1 MFRLGLPMTL
11 NALVRFVLAC
21 SVAAAPMAAA
31 TPASAASRIKDL
43 ADIEGVRTNML
54 LGYGLVVGLQGTGD
68 SLRNSP
74 QTLQSL
80 QAMLERLGV
89 NTRGANLSSGNIAA
103 VTVTAELPA
112 FATQGSRFDISVQ
125 AIGDAKSLL
134 GGTLIATPLL
144 GADGNTYAVAQG
156 AISVAG
162 FAAQGAGASVV
173 KGVPTNGRIAAGAV
187 VEREVGF
194 RLANQNSLRLALRNP
209 DFTTAK
215 RMAEAINAFV
225 GNGAADAPDPATVRI
240 TVPNGYRGGIVGLL
254 TEIEQLRVRPDA
266 PAKIVIDET
275 SGIIVMGEDVRVSTV
290 AIAQGNL
297 TIRIT
302 EEPEVAQPAPFSDG
316 ETVVVPRTEI
326 KVSEQAD
333 RKLTVMRGGVSLQQ
347 LVGGLNALGVGPR
360 DLIAILQAIK
370 AAGALQADI
379 EVI

>member
-1 MFRLGLPMTL
+1 MPLASAFSRFLIAACLIAAQTLP
-11 NALVRFVLAC
+11 AQ
-21 SVAAAPMAAA
+21 
-31 TPASAASRIKDL
+31 AASRIKDL
-43 ADIEGVRTNML
+43 ADVEGVRTNML

-89 NTRGANLSSGNIAA
+89 NTRGANLNSGNIAA

-112 FATQGSRFDISVQ
+112 FATQGSRFDVSVQ

-156 AISVAG
+156 AVSVAG
-162 FAAQGAGASVV
+162 FAAQGAAASVV
-173 KGVPTNGRIAAGAV
+173 KGVPTNGRIPSGAV
-187 VEREVGF
+187 VERELGY
-194 RLANQNSLRLALRNP
+194 RLADQRSLRLALRNP

-215 RMAEAINAFV
+215 RMAEAINTFV
-225 GNGAADAPDPATVRI
+225 GAGAANAPDPATVR
-240 TVPNGYRGGIVGLL
+240 VSLPAGYPTNIVGLL
-254 TEIEQLRVRPDA
+254 TEIEQLRVTPDT

-275 SGIIVMGEDVRVSTV
+275 SGIIVMGQDVRVSTV

-302 EEPEVAQPAPFSDG
+302 EEPEVAQPLPFAPEG
-316 ETVVVPRTEI
+316 ETVVVPRTEVKI
-326 KVSEQAD
+326 NEQAD
-333 RKLTVMRGGVSLQQ
+333 RKLAVMRGGVSLQQ

-379 EVI
+379 EVM

>member
-1 MFRLGLPMTL
+1 MTL
-11 NALVRFVLAC
+11 TCAARFLLAL
-21 SVAAAPMAAA
+21 SVAAAPFAAA
-31 TPASAASRIKDL
+31 SPAAAASRIKDL

-54 LGYGLVVGLQGTGD
+54 LGYGLVVGVQGTGD

-112 FATQGSRFDISVQ
+112 FATQGSRFDVSVQ

-156 AISVAG
+156 AVSVAG
-162 FAAQGAGASVV
+162 FAAQGAAASVI
-173 KGVPTNGRIAAGAV
+173 KGVPTNGRIPAGAV

-194 RLANQNSLRLALRNP
+194 RLANQSSLRLALRNP

-215 RMAEAINAFV
+215 RMAETINAFV
-225 GNGAADAPDPATVRI
+225 GATAADAPDPATVRVS
-240 TVPNGYRGGIVGLL
+240 VPSGYRGGIVGLL
-254 TEIEQLRVRPDA
+254 TEIEQLRVKPDTA
-266 PAKIVIDET
+266 AKIVIDET
-275 SGIIVMGEDVRVSTV
+275 SGIVVMGEDVRVSTV

-297 TIRIT
+297 TIRIE
-302 EEPEVAQPAPFSDG
+302 EEPEVSQPLPFAPEGD
-316 ETVVVPRTEI
+316 TVVVPRTTV

-333 RKLTVMRGGVSLQQ
+333 RKLTVMRSGVSLQQ

-379 EVI
+379 EII

>member
-1 MFRLGLPMTL
+1 MTL

>member
-1 MFRLGLPMTL
+1 MNVTSLARLT
-11 NALVRFVLAC
+11 
-21 SVAAAPMAAA
+21 VAFCVAFAPFA
-31 TPASAASRIKDL
+31 TMQPASAASRIKDL
-43 ADIEGVRTNML
+43 ADVEGVRTNML

-144 GADGNTYAVAQG
+144 AADGNTYAVAQG

-162 FAAQGAGASVV
+162 FSAQGAGASIV
-173 KGVPTNGRIAAGAV
+173 KGVPTNGRIPAGAV

-194 RLANQNSLRLALRNP
+194 RMANQNSLRLALRNP

-225 GNGAADAPDPATVRI
+225 GTNAADAPDPATVRI
-240 TVPNGYRGGIVGLL
+240 SVPKGYRGGIVAMM
-254 TEIEQLRVRPDA
+254 TEIEQLRVRPDTA
-266 PAKIVIDET
+266 AKIVIDET
-275 SGIIVMGEDVRVSTV
+275 SGIVVMGEDVRVSTV

-302 EEPEVAQPAPFSDG
+302 EEPEVSQPAPFSDG

>member
-1 MFRLGLPMTL
+1 MTL
-11 NALVRFVLAC
+11 NSFARFVLAVC
-21 SVAAAPMAAA
+21 IAAAPISAAQ
-31 TPASAASRIKDL
+31 PAAAASRIKDL
-43 ADIEGVRTNML
+43 ADVEGVRTNML
-54 LGYGLVVGLQGTGD
+54 LGYGLVVGLQGSGD

-89 NTRGANLSSGNIAA
+89 NTRGANLTSGNIAA

-112 FATQGSRFDISVQ
+112 FATQGSRFDVAVQ
-125 AIGDAKSLL
+125 AIGDAKSLQ

-156 AISVAG
+156 EVTIAG
-162 FAAQGAGASVV
+162 FAAQGAAASVV
-173 KGVPTNGRIAAGAV
+173 KGVPTNGRIPAGAV
-187 VEREVGF
+187 VERELAF
-194 RLANQNSLRLALRNP
+194 RLSNQSALRLALRNP

-225 GNGAADAPDPATVRI
+225 GDGTAAAPDPATVRVS
-240 TVPNGYRGGIVGLL
+240 VPAGYRGGIVGLL
-254 TEIEQLRVRPDA
+254 TEIEQLRVKPDA
-266 PAKIVIDET
+266 PAKIVIDQA

-302 EEPEVAQPAPFSDG
+302 EEPEVSQPAPFSDG
-316 ETVVVPRTEI
+316 ETVVVPRTDV

-333 RKLTVMRGGVSLQQ
+333 RKLTVMRSGVSLQQ

-360 DLIAILQAIK
+360 DMIAILQAIK

-379 EVI
+379 KVI

>member
-1 MFRLGLPMTL
+1 MSL
-11 NALVRFVLAC
+11 NSFLRIILAAC
-21 SVAAAPMAAA
+21 VAAAPIASASHAA
-31 TPASAASRIKDL
+31 AASRIKDL
-43 ADIEGVRTNML
+43 ADFEGVRTNML

-89 NTRGANLSSGNIAA
+89 NTRGANLTSGNIAA

-162 FAAQGAGASVV
+162 FAAQGAGTSLV
-173 KGVPTNGRIAAGAV
+173 KGVPTNGRIPAGAV

-194 RLANQNSLRLALRNP
+194 RFANQNSLRLALRNP

-225 GNGAADAPDPATVRI
+225 GDGAASAPDPATVRVS
-240 TVPNGYRGGIVGLL
+240 VPQGYRGGIVALL
-254 TEIEQLRVRPDA
+254 TEIEQLRVKPDSA
-266 PAKIVIDET
+266 AKIVIDET

-316 ETVVVPRTEI
+316 QTVVVPRTEV

-333 RKLTVMRGGVSLQQ
+333 RKLTLMRGGVSLQQ

>member
-1 MFRLGLPMTL
+1 MTL
-11 NALVRFVLAC
+11 TAFARFALAVC
-21 SVAAAPMAAA
+21 VAAAPLAAA
-31 TPASAASRIKDL
+31 SPAAAASRIKDL

-112 FATQGSRFDISVQ
+112 FATQGSRFDVSVQ

-144 GADGNTYAVAQG
+144 AADGNTYAVAQG

-162 FAAQGAGASVV
+162 FAVQGASASVV

-194 RLANQNSLRLALRNP
+194 RLANQNTLRLALRNP

-225 GNGAADAPDPATVRI
+225 GMAAANAPDPATVRV
-240 TVPNGYRGGIVGLL
+240 TVPGGYRGGIVALL
-254 TEIEQLRVRPDA
+254 TEIEQLRVKPDA
-266 PAKIVIDET
+266 AAKIVIDET
-275 SGIIVMGEDVRVSTV
+275 SGIVVMGEDVRVSTV

-302 EEPEVAQPAPFSDG
+302 EEPDVSQPAPFSDG
-316 ETVVVPRTEI
+316 ETVAVPRTEI
-326 KVSEQAD
+326 KISEQAD